1 MKKEKNLQMTGI
13 VMTLAGGVLW
23 GFCGSCGQYL
33 FQYKEVT
40 SGWLVPLRLTFAG
53 LLILVLLACREKGRV
68 LDVWRERQ
76 GRRDILIFSVFGMML
91 CQYSYFTT
99 IQYSNAGTATV
110 LQYTGP
116 ALILVYL
123 CIRDRKKPRAYELAA
138 LFCSM
143 FGTFI
148 LATHGNISEL
158 AIPAEALL
166 WGMISAVTLV
176 IYTLQPAGLMKR
188 YSTLLTLGW
197 GMLIGGLVLML
208 LMRPWTLSPVV
219 DRQTVLAMSFIVLFD
234 TICAFYFYLTGVKL
248 VGASSASM
256 LACIEPVAATVISVV
271 WLKVRF
277 RMIDLLGFVFV
288 LSTVFIISLNQK
300 KEDVVR
306 QGERRLQHG

>member
-53 LLILVLLACREKGRV
+53 LLILVLLACRE
-68 LDVWRERQ
+68 
-76 GRRDILIFSVFGMML
+76 DILIFSVFGMML

-219 DRQTVLAMSFIVLFD
+219 DRQTVLAILPDRGEACGGIQRQHAGM
-234 TICAFYFYLTGVKL
+234 YRTGGGHGDLCGV
-248 VGASSASM
+248 AES
-256 LACIEPVAATVISVV
+256 PVS
-271 WLKVRF
+271 
-277 RMIDLLGFVFV
+277 D
-288 LSTVFIISLNQK
+288 
-300 KEDVVR
+300 D
-306 QGERRLQHG
+306 

>member
-1 MKKEKNLQMTGI
+1 MTEKKNLKMRGVFLTLLGGI
-13 VMTLAGGVLW
+13 LW

-40 SGWLVPLRLTFAG
+40 SGWLVPFRLTFAG
-53 LLILVLLACREKGRV
+53 LLILAALACGEKGRV
-68 LDVWRERQ
+68 LEVWKERQ

-123 CIRDRKKPRAYELAA
+123 CVRDRKRPRVFELAA

-148 LATHGNISEL
+148 LATHGNVSEL
-158 AIPAEALL
+158 AIPVKALL

-176 IYTLQPAGLMKR
+176 IYTLQPAGLMKK

-197 GMLIGGLVLML
+197 GMFIGGLVLML
-208 LMRPWTLSPVV
+208 LMRPWTLTPVI
-219 DRQTVLAMSFIVLFD
+219 DGQTVLAMSFIILFG

-277 RMIDLLGFVFV
+277 QPVDLMGFVFV

-300 KEDVVR
+300 KEVPDR
-306 QGERRLQHG
+306 QEERRLKHG

>member
-1 MKKEKNLQMTGI
+1 MKDNKESR
-13 VMTLAGGVLW
+13 AAGVLLTLLGGMMW
-23 GFCGSCGQYL
+23 GFCGSCGQFL

-40 SGWLVPLRLTFAG
+40 SNWLVPFRLTFAG
-53 LLILVLLACREKGRV
+53 LAILILLWIRDRGQV
-68 LDVWRERQ
+68 LDVWKDAK
-76 GRRDILIFSVFGMML
+76 GRTDILIFSIFGMML

-116 ALILVYL
+116 AMILVYL
-123 CIRDRKKPRAYELAA
+123 CVREWKRPKPYELSA

-158 AIPAEALL
+158 AIPGKALL

-176 IYTLQPAGLMKR
+176 VYTLQPAGLMKR

-197 GMLIGGLVLML
+197 GMLIGGTVLMAV
-208 LMRPWTLSPVV
+208 MRPWTMHPVI
-219 DRQTVLAMSFIVLFD
+219 DSQTILTMGVIVVFG

-248 VGASSASM
+248 VGASNASM

-277 RMIDLLGFVFV
+277 QAVDLVGFVFV
-288 LSTVFIISLNQK
+288 LSAVFIISINQK
-300 KEDVVR
+300 KEM
-306 QGERRLQHG
+306 

>member
-219 DRQTVLAMSFIVLFD
+219 DRQTVLAMSFIVLFG
-234 TICAFYFYLTGVKL
+234 TICAFYVYLTGVKL

-288 LSTVFIISLNQK
+288 LSTVFIISLSLK
-300 KEDVVR
+300 REVVVR

>member
-1 MKKEKNLQMTGI
+1 MKEKKDLQMRGI
-13 VMTLAGGVLW
+13 LLTLLGGILW
-23 GFCGSCGQYL
+23 GFCGSCGQFL

-40 SGWLVPLRLTFAG
+40 SGWLVPFRLTLAG
-53 LLILVLLACREKGRV
+53 FLILVLLALRDGGKV
-68 LDVWRERQ
+68 LKVWREKE

-99 IQYSNAGTATV
+99 IQYSNAGIATV

-123 CIRDRKKPRAYELAA
+123 CLREKKRPKVYELAA
-138 LFCSM
+138 LCCSM

-148 LATHGNISEL
+148 LATHGNVSEL
-158 AIPAEALL
+158 AIPVRALL
-166 WGMISAVTLV
+166 WGLLSAVTV
-176 IYTLQPAGLMKR
+176 AIYTLQPARLMKR

-197 GMLIGGLVLML
+197 GMLLGGLVLTL
-208 LMRPWTLSPVV
+208 LLRPWNIHPVI
-219 DRQTVLAMSFIVLFD
+219 DLQTVSAMTFIILFG

-277 RMIDLLGFVFV
+277 QPVDLMGFVFV
-288 LSTVFIISLNQK
+288 LSAVLIISWNQK
-300 KEDVVR
+300 REETIRGGK
-306 QGERRLQHG
+306 RRLRHG

>member
-1 MKKEKNLQMTGI
+1 MKEKKDLQMRGI
-13 VMTLAGGVLW
+13 LLTLLGGILW
-23 GFCGSCGQYL
+23 GFCGSCGQFL

-40 SGWLVPLRLTFAG
+40 SGWLVPFRLTLAG
-53 LLILVLLACREKGRV
+53 FLILVLLALRDGGKV
-68 LDVWRERQ
+68 LKVWREKE

-99 IQYSNAGTATV
+99 IQYSNAGIATV

-123 CIRDRKKPRAYELAA
+123 CLREKKRPKIYELAA
-138 LFCSM
+138 LCCSM

-148 LATHGNISEL
+148 LATHGNVSEL
-158 AIPAEALL
+158 AIPVRALL
-166 WGMISAVTLV
+166 WGLLSAVTV
-176 IYTLQPAGLMKR
+176 AIYTLQPARLMKR

-197 GMLIGGLVLML
+197 GMLLGGLVLTL
-208 LMRPWTLSPVV
+208 LLRPWNIHPVI
-219 DRQTVLAMSFIVLFD
+219 DLQTVSAMTFIILFG

-277 RMIDLLGFVFV
+277 QPVDLMGFVFV
-288 LSTVFIISLNQK
+288 LSAVLIISWNQK
-300 KEDVVR
+300 REETIREGK
-306 QGERRLQHG
+306 RRLRHG

>member
-1 MKKEKNLQMTGI
+1 M
-13 VMTLAGGVLW
+13 
-23 GFCGSCGQYL
+23 
-33 FQYKEVT
+33 
-40 SGWLVPLRLTFAG
+40 
-53 LLILVLLACREKGRV
+53 
-68 LDVWRERQ
+68 LDVWRERD
-76 GRRDILIFSVFGMML
+76 GRRDILIFSIFGMML

-123 CIRDRKKPRAYELAA
+123 CVRDRKRPKAYELAA

-148 LATHGNISEL
+148 LATHGNVSEL
-158 AIPAEALL
+158 AIPARALL

-176 IYTLQPAGLMKR
+176 VYTLQPAGLMKKH
-188 YSTLLTLGW
+188 STLLTLGW
-197 GMLIGGLVLML
+197 GMLIGGLALML
-208 LMRPWTLSPVV
+208 VMRPWTLSPVV
-219 DRQTVLAMSFIVLFD
+219 DGQTVLAMTFIVLFG

-248 VGASSASM
+248 VGASGASM

-277 RMIDLLGFVFV
+277 QAVDLLGFVFV
-288 LSTVFIISLNQK
+288 LSTVFIISLNQR
-300 KEDVVR
+300 KEGTVSE
-306 QGERRLQHG
+306 GKRRLQHG

>member
-219 DRQTVLAMSFIVLFD
+219 DRQTVLAMSFIVLFG

-256 LACIEPVAATVISVV
+256 LACIEPVAAAIISAV
-271 WLKVRF
+271 WLKVQF
-277 RMIDLLGFVFV
+277 RMMDLLGFVLV
-288 LSTVFIISLNQK
+288 ISAVFIISLNQM
-300 KEDVVR
+300 KEET
-306 QGERRLQHG
+306 GHG

>member
-219 DRQTVLAMSFIVLFD
+219 DRQTVLAMSFIVLFG

-256 LACIEPVAATVISVV
+256 QIGRAHV
-271 WLKVRF
+271 
-277 RMIDLLGFVFV
+277 
-288 LSTVFIISLNQK
+288 
-300 KEDVVR
+300 
-306 QGERRLQHG
+306 

>member
-219 DRQTVLAMSFIVLFD
+219 DRQTVLAMSFIVLFG

-288 LSTVFIISLNQK
+288 LSTLFIISLNQK

>member
-23 GFCGSCGQYL
+23 GFCGSCGQDL

-219 DRQTVLAMSFIVLFD
+219 DRQTVLAMSFIVLFG

>member
-13 VMTLAGGVLW
+13 VMTLAGGGLW

-219 DRQTVLAMSFIVLFD
+219 DRQTVLAMSFIVLFG

>member
-219 DRQTVLAMSFIVLFD
+219 DRQTVLAMIFIVLFG

>member
-1 MKKEKNLQMTGI
+1 MKEKENLQMKGI
-13 VMTLAGGVLW
+13 LLTLLGGILW
-23 GFCGSCGQYL
+23 GFCGSCGQFL

-40 SGWLVPLRLTFAG
+40 SGWLVPFRLTLAG
-53 LLILVLLACREKGRV
+53 FLILVLLGCKDRGNV
-68 LDVWRERQ
+68 LKVWRERE
-76 GRRDILIFSVFGMML
+76 GRRDILIFSIFGMML

-123 CIRDRKKPRAYELAA
+123 CLKERKRPKAYELAA

-148 LATHGNISEL
+148 LATHGNVSEL
-158 AIPAEALL
+158 AIPAKALL
-166 WGMISAVTLV
+166 WGMLSAVTLV
-176 IYTLQPAGLMKR
+176 IYTLQPARLMRK

-197 GMLIGGLVLML
+197 GMLLGGLVLML
-208 LMRPWTLSPVV
+208 LKHPWTLHPVI
-219 DRQTVLAMSFIVLFD
+219 DHQTVLAMTFIVLFG

-277 RMIDLLGFVFV
+277 LPVDLLGFVFV
-288 LSTVFIISLNQK
+288 LSTVFIISWNQK
-300 KEDVVR
+300 KEETVR
-306 QGERRLQHG
+306 EGKRRLLHG

>member
-219 DRQTVLAMSFIVLFD
+219 DRQTVLAMSFIVLFG

-306 QGERRLQHG
+306 QGDRRLQHG

>member
-76 GRRDILIFSVFGMML
+76 GRRDIMIFSVFGMML

-219 DRQTVLAMSFIVLFD
+219 DRQTVLAMSFIVLFG

>member
-148 LATHGNISEL
+148 LATHGNVSEL

-219 DRQTVLAMSFIVLFD
+219 DGQTVLAMSFIVLFG

-300 KEDVVR
+300 KEDMVR

>member
-1 MKKEKNLQMTGI
+1 MKEKKDLQMRGI
-13 VMTLAGGVLW
+13 LLTLLGGILW
-23 GFCGSCGQYL
+23 GFCGSCGQFL

-40 SGWLVPLRLTFAG
+40 SGWLVPFRLTLAG
-53 LLILVLLACREKGRV
+53 FLILVLLALRDGGKV
-68 LDVWRERQ
+68 LKVWREKE

-99 IQYSNAGTATV
+99 IQYSNAGIATV

-123 CIRDRKKPRAYELAA
+123 CLREKKRPKVYELAA
-138 LFCSM
+138 LCCSM

-148 LATHGNISEL
+148 LATHGNVSEL
-158 AIPAEALL
+158 AIPVRALL
-166 WGMISAVTLV
+166 WGLLSAVTV
-176 IYTLQPAGLMKR
+176 AIYTLQPARLMKR

-197 GMLIGGLVLML
+197 GMLLGGLVLTL
-208 LMRPWTLSPVV
+208 LLRPWNIHPVI
-219 DRQTVLAMSFIVLFD
+219 DLQTVSAMTFIILFG

-277 RMIDLLGFVFV
+277 QPVDLMGFVFV
-288 LSTVFIISLNQK
+288 LSAVLIISWNQK
-300 KEDVVR
+300 REEMIREGK
-306 QGERRLQHG
+306 RRLRHG

>member
-1 MKKEKNLQMTGI
+1 MKEEKHSKMKGI
-13 VMTLAGGVLW
+13 VLTLLGGILW
-23 GFCGSCGQYL
+23 GFCGSCGQFL
-33 FQYKEVT
+33 FQYKGVT
-40 SGWLVPLRLTFAG
+40 SGWLVPLRLTLAG
-53 LLILVLLACREKGRV
+53 FLILLLMACRSRGKA
-68 LDVWRERQ
+68 LDIWRTKE
-76 GRRDILIFSVFGMML
+76 GRRDILVFSIFGMML

-110 LQYTGP
+110 LQYTDP

-123 CIRDRKKPRAYELAA
+123 CIRDKKRPKPYELAA

-148 LATHGNISEL
+148 LATHGNVSEL
-158 AIPAEALL
+158 AIPAQALL

-208 LMRPWTLSPVV
+208 LMRPWKLSPVI
-219 DRQTVLAMSFIVLFD
+219 DGQTVLAKTFIILCG

-256 LACIEPVAATVISVV
+256 LACIEPVAATVVSVV
-271 WLKVRF
+271 WLKVHF
-277 RMIDLLGFVFV
+277 QPVDLLGFVFV

-300 KEDVVR
+300 EDRTVR
-306 QGERRLQHG
+306 REDRRLQHG

>member
-1 MKKEKNLQMTGI
+1 MEHREQQMRGI
-13 VMTLAGGVLW
+13 VLTLLGAMLW
-23 GFCGSCGQYL
+23 GFCGSCGQFL

-40 SGWLVPLRLTFAG
+40 SDWLVPFRLTLAG
-53 LLILVLLACREKGRV
+53 SVILCGLACRDRGRV
-68 LDVWRERQ
+68 LDIWRERE
-76 GRRDILIFSVFGMML
+76 GRRDILIFSIFGMML

-123 CIRDRKKPRAYELAA
+123 CAKEKRKPKAYELAA
-138 LFCSM
+138 LCCSM

-148 LATHGNISEL
+148 LATHGNVSEL
-158 AIPAEALL
+158 AIPPKALL
-166 WGMISAVTLV
+166 WGAVSAVTLV

-197 GMLIGGLVLML
+197 GMLIGGLALML
-208 LMRPWTLSPVV
+208 LKRPWTMRPVI
-219 DRQTVLAMSFIVLFD
+219 DGQTVLAMTFIVVFGTIVAFD
-234 TICAFYFYLTGVKL
+234 FYLTGVRL

-277 RMIDLLGFVFV
+277 QMADLLGFVFV

-300 KEDVVR
+300 REASFQEGK
-306 QGERRLQHG
+306 RRLQHG

>member
-219 DRQTVLAMSFIVLFD
+219 DRQTVLAMSFIVLFG

-288 LSTVFIISLNQK
+288 LSTVFIIDRKS
-300 KEDVVR
+300 VV
-306 QGERRLQHG
+306 

>member
-1 MKKEKNLQMTGI
+1 MEEQKNMHVLGI
-13 VMTLAGGVLW
+13 VLTLLGAGLW
-23 GFCGSCGQYL
+23 GFCGSCGQFL

-40 SGWLVPLRLTFAG
+40 SAWLVPIRLTSAG
-53 LLILVLLACREKGRV
+53 ALILLFLSVQKGKEVLLVLKEREGR
-68 LDVWRERQ
+68 Q
-76 GRRDILIFSVFGMML
+76 DILIFAVFGMML

-123 CIRDRKKPRAYELAA
+123 CFRERKMPKSYELIA

-148 LATHGNISEL
+148 LATHGKLSEL
-158 AIPAEALL
+158 AIPGKALL

-176 IYTLQPAGLMKR
+176 VYTLQPARLMER

-197 GMLIGGLVLML
+197 GMLIGGVVLSVF
-208 LMRPWTLSPVV
+208 MRPWSLHPVV
-219 DRQTVLAMSFIVLFD
+219 DAQTVLFMGFIVVFG
-234 TICAFYFYLTGVKL
+234 TICAFYCYLTGVRL

-256 LACIEPVAATVISVV
+256 LACIEPVAATALSVL
-271 WLKVRF
+271 WLKVQF
-277 RMIDLLGFVFV
+277 QSVDLVGFVFV
-288 LSTVFIISLNQK
+288 MSTVFIISLHEK
-300 KEDVVR
+300 REEIGGKV
-306 QGERRLQHG
+306 

>member
-1 MKKEKNLQMTGI
+1 MDEKKSLQARGI
-13 VMTLAGGVLW
+13 LLTLLGGILW
-23 GFCGSCGQYL
+23 GVCGSCGQFL

-53 LLILVLLACREKGRV
+53 LLILMLTACRKGGKVLEVWKEKA
-68 LDVWRERQ
+68 
-76 GRRDILIFSVFGMML
+76 GRRDILVFSIFGMML

-116 ALILVYL
+116 ALILVFL
-123 CIRDRKKPRAYELAA
+123 CIRERKKPKAYELTA

-143 FGTFI
+143 LGTFI
-148 LATHGNISEL
+148 LATHGEVSEL
-158 AIPAEALL
+158 AIPAQALL

-176 IYTLQPAGLMKR
+176 IYTLQPAGLMKK

-197 GMLIGGLVLML
+197 GMLIGGLVLTL
-208 LMRPWTLSPVV
+208 LMRPWTLSPVI
-219 DRQTVLAMSFIVLFD
+219 DGQTVSAMAFIVLFG
-234 TICAFYFYLTGVKL
+234 TICAFYFYLTGVRL

-256 LACIEPVAATVISVV
+256 LACIEPVAATVVSVA

-277 RMIDLLGFVFV
+277 LPVDLLGFGFV

-300 KEDVVR
+300 KEGR
-306 QGERRLQHG
+306 AGEENRRLQHG